1 MTTRFYKHNMKTLRQ
16 LFLVAFFSFLLIITI
31 LSVSRHY
38 YLGGTKLNGK
48 EEVFN
53 FLSELLPNA
62 YHFIKNNGITVENL
76 LVESK
81 KDINPKNFNVPGLFP
96 YLTVDGWVILD

>member
-1 MTTRFYKHNMKTLRQ
+1 MNKLRQ
-16 LFLVAFFSFLLIITI
+16 LFLVAFFSFLLIITT

-48 EEVFN
+48 EEVFK
-53 FLSELLPNA
+53 FLSDLLSNA